1 MHKLKIALRY
11 LRKNRLTT
19 SLNVLGLAVGI
30 ATFLLIQNHV
40 NFERSYDQFYA
51 NSEEVFRLNTLWG
64 FEGEEERYATTP
76 PPLADVVREQI
87 PEVEAICRV
96 FYWSDYTMRADNDHE
111 RVFRETNAYA
121 ADEDFF
127 KVLDYGLLAGDP
139 ETALKEPASVVLP
152 KSAAIRYFGEEAF
165 EKGEILGRQLL
176 GGKDAGTPWNITGI
190 MEDQPENSHLQFEML
205 VSSISYPDDLYRNQV
220 WSWNIMHTYL
230 RTKANSGAD
239 KDRLQ
244 AKLKQIAEEYTL
256 ANMSF
261 AEANPEQLA
270 TVDFD
275 YPLQAVTDIHLTSN
289 YLREMRP
296 NGNATYVKLFLWAAY
311 LVLFMAVINFI
322 NLATAQATRRATE
335 TGVRK
340 IMGASYGSLVRQHLT
355 ESLLTGVL
363 AGLFALVLV
372 TTWDQ
377 VATTWMGRT
386 ADMARYSEPEF
397 LLQLA
402 GLSVLTGLL
411 AGLYPAIYLSR
422 FASAEVLRG
431 RQMKFV
437 SDRGLRNGLLVF
449 QLGLSMLLI
458 AGSWTIY
465 QQVKYFQDKELG
477 FAKNNLLIIENDR
490 EIDERKDAFK
500 TELETHPGIAT
511 AGFSNGLP
519 GQTRY
524 QMRNFRPEG
533 QEDGTGLN
541 WILADDS
548 FLPTLDVEMIAGRNF
563 QARSSRDSLG
573 IILNEAGVRELNL
586 ENPIGHMLI
595 KNEGRDDE
603 ERLQVIGVVKD
614 FHLQSLHDEIP
625 PLGFCYFKDFVFKD
639 YISVRLTGDDVSG
652 ALAHVESR
660 WEAFEPGV
668 PLRYSFLDEDYNQLF
683 ASEVQLS
690 RLFSVFTALAML
702 IAGLGLFGLISLLLA
717 ERVKEIGV
725 RKVLG
730 ASLSQIVL
738 LLSRQ
743 FLWLMVI
750 AFVIAAPLVWYGS
763 TQWLQNFAYAIDY
776 GPGSILLAAGGIF
789 LLGMLTV
796 GVRALRAASANPVQA
811 LKNNE

>member
-40 NFERSYDQFYA
+40 SFERSYDQFYA
-51 NSEEVFRLNTLWG
+51 DSEEVFRLNTLWE
-64 FEGEEERYATTP
+64 FEGEAERYATTP
-76 PPLADVVREQI
+76 PPLADVVREQV

-96 FYWSDYTMRADNDHE
+96 FYWSDFTMRADNNHE

-127 KVLDYGLLAGDP
+127 AVLDYGLLAGDP

-152 KSAAIRYFGEEAF
+152 KSTAIRYFGEKAF
-165 EKGEILGRQLL
+165 EQGEILGRQLL

-190 MEDQPENSHLQFEML
+190 MEDQPQNSHLQFDML
-205 VSSISYPDDLYRNQV
+205 VSSNSYPDDLYRNQV

-230 RTKANSGAD
+230 RTHAHSGAA
-239 KDRLQ
+239 RAGLQ
-244 AKLKQIAEEYTL
+244 AKLKQIAETYTL
-256 ANMSF
+256 PNMPF
-261 AEANPEQLA
+261 TEATPEQLA
-270 TVDFD
+270 TVNFD
-275 YPLQAVTDIHLTSN
+275 YLLQPITDIHLTSN
-289 YLREMRP
+289 HIREMRP

-311 LVLFMAVINFI
+311 LVLFMAIINFI
-322 NLATAQATRRATE
+322 NLATAQATRRAAE

-355 ESLLTGVL
+355 ESLLTGAL
-363 AGLFALVLV
+363 AGLFALLLVLA
-372 TTWDQ
+372 WDQ
-377 VATTWMGRT
+377 VATTWMGREV
-386 ADMARYSEPEF
+386 DPMRYWTPAF
-397 LLQLA
+397 LSQLA
-402 GLSVLTGLL
+402 GLSLLTGLL
-411 AGLYPAIYLSR
+411 AGLYPAIYLSK
-422 FASAEVLRG
+422 FASTDVLRG
-431 RQMKFV
+431 RQVKFV
-437 SDRGLRNGLLVF
+437 TDRGLRNGLLVF

-500 TELETHPGIAT
+500 AELENHPGIAS

-519 GQTRY
+519 GQSRY

-533 QEDGTGLN
+533 QEDGTGIN
-541 WILADDS
+541 WVLADDT
-548 FLPTLDVEMIAGRNF
+548 FLPTLDMEIIEGRNF
-563 QARSSRDSLG
+563 QARSSRDSMG
-573 IILNEAGVRELNL
+573 IILNEAGVKALNL
-586 ENPIGHMLI
+586 QNPIGHMLI
-595 KNEGRDDE
+595 QNEGRDDE
-603 ERLQVIGVVKD
+603 TRVQVIGVVKD
-614 FHLQSLHDEIP
+614 FHLQSLHDEIQ
-625 PLGFCYFKDFVFKD
+625 PLGFCYFKDYVFKD

-652 ALAHVESR
+652 AIAHVEQL

-717 ERVKEIGV
+717 ERVKEIGI

-738 LLSRQ
+738 LLSKQ
-743 FLWLMVI
+743 FLWLMLV
-750 AFVIAAPLVWYGS
+750 AFLLAAPLVWYGS
-763 TQWLQNFAYAIDY
+763 MQWLQNFAYRIDY
-776 GPGSILLAAGGIF
+776 GPASILLAAGGIF

-796 GVRALRAASANPVQA
+796 GLRALRAATANPVQA